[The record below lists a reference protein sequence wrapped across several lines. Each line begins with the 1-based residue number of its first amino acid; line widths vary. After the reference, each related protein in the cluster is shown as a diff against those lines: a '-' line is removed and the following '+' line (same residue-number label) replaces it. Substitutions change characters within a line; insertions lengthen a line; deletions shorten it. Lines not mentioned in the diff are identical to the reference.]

1 MSRRLP
7 LVVVAGVSPAGGSA
21 SPKNASP
28 ARTDGIY
35 VRRDSRDYF
44 ANALRT
50 TRSTLRKP
58 FNSSTSVPRT
68 QLVRPLEMFFGQV
81 SHTKI
86 LEPAPNHP
94 MEKGIIGR
102 ELVGLPFM
110 TAGFFEFA

>member
-35 VRRDSRDYF
+35 VRRHSRDYF

-50 TRSTLRKP
+50 TRSTLRKR
-58 FNSSTSVPRT
+58 FNSSTFVPRT
-68 QLVRPLEMFFGQV
+68 QLVRPLEMFFGQLG
-81 SHTKI
+81 HTKV
-86 LEPAPNHP
+86 LEAAANHP
-94 MEKGIIGR
+94 VEKWIIGS
-102 ELVGLPFM
+102 ELVSLPFM
-110 TAGFFEFA
+110 SVGFFEFA